1 MRTFTLC
8 CALAIAAFGIVACG
22 GATSTTPVA
31 AGATATPTLT
41 PVTPPAASPTATAA
55 APTSATTLATMTL
68 LGAPGFVAPS
78 GRTAYV
84 LSDDTTTSVACT
96 VASGCISAW
105 FPIAPPSG
113 VALSTGFTTFTRPDD
128 NSFVQLA
135 YLGHPLYTFI
145 DDTANGQTNGENIM
159 NFGGTWTVA
168 HP

>member
-55 APTSATTLATMTL
+55 APTSATTLATATL
-68 LGAPGFVAPS
+68 LGSPGFVAPS
-78 GRTAYV
+78 GLTAYV
-84 LSDDTTTSVACT
+84 LSDDTTTSLACT
-96 VASGCISAW
+96 VSSGCTGVW

-113 VALSTGFTTFTRPDD
+113 VALSTGFT
-128 NSFVQLA
+128 SFVRSDNNATQLA
-135 YLGHPLYTFI
+135 FGGHPLYTFAG
-145 DDTANGQTNGENIM
+145 DTAAGQTTGNNLM
-159 NFGGTWTVA
+159 SFGGTWTVA
-168 HP
+168 RP